1 MIVCPWKDILRYAPI
16 IPGLEEAFEKV
27 NALTSQE
34 PVTYQLENGRF
45 FVAVGT
51 TKPAEGGLCEAH
63 RNYLDN
69 QYVVKGKETMGWA
82 PLDTLTLDGE
92 FNTEGDCGMYA
103 GPCQFV
109 DIPAGYCYVAFPA
122 DAHMPARHLDEPQD
136 FVKVVVKLKV

>member
-1 MIVCPWKDILRYAPI
+1 MIVCPWKDIKKYASLL
-16 IPGLEEAFEKV
+16 PGIDEAFDAV
-27 NALTSQE
+27 NALTE
-34 PVTYQLENGRF
+34 YENKKNYPLSNGNRF
-45 FVAVGT
+45 FVAVET
-51 TKPAEGGLCEAH
+51 TKEPALAEAH
-63 RNYLDN
+63 RNYLDI

-109 DIPAGYCYVAFPA
+109 DIPAGYCYVAFPE